1 MTRQRLVEAGTGKQV
16 FCDELIIEEIRLE
29 RTLEFC
35 GKGRPAPQR
44 RETGP

>member
-1 MTRQRLVEAGTGKQV
+1 MTRQRLVEAGTERQL
-16 FCDELIIEEIRLE
+16 FCDELIIEEVRLE

-35 GKGRPAPQR
+35 GKGRPPPPR